1 MIPNMSKTLT
11 PRQKERRARILR
23 TARELINEAGY
34 AGMTTRELAARAEVS
49 ATTLFNLYNTKEELL
64 LAALRE
70 QLGGMNT
77 ELDEVQPAFGWE
89 RIVSFHDVIASQAE
103 RTPAYAKAIV
113 HALLQAAPGDALV
126 RILIGNFQQEIL
138 QSLRN
143 MKDKKQLNG
152 GASPEDLAATLVGTF
167 WGTQMLWDKGLVDNA
182 RLRRMSLVNC
192 MSILA
197 PAARGQ
203 AKKALEQRLA
213 EI

>member
-1 MIPNMSKTLT
+1 MSKRLT

-34 AGMTTRELAARAEVS
+34 AGMTTRELAARAKVS

-70 QLGGMNT
+70 QLNGMNT
-77 ELDEVQPAFGWE
+77 ELEQVQPALGWE
-89 RIVSFHDVIASQAE
+89 RIVSFHDVIASQSE
-103 RTPAYAKAIV
+103 RTPAYAQAIV
-113 HALLQAAPGDALV
+113 HALLQAGPGDPLV
-126 RILIGNFQQEIL
+126 RILIGNFQQVIVESL
-138 QSLRN
+138 QS
-143 MKDKKQLNG
+143 MKENKQLNG
-152 GASPEDLAATLVGTF
+152 SSSPEDLAATLVGTF
-167 WGTQMLWDKGLVDNA
+167 WGTQMLWDKGLIDNT
-182 RLRRMSLVNC
+182 LVRRMSLVNC
-192 MSILA
+192 ISILA